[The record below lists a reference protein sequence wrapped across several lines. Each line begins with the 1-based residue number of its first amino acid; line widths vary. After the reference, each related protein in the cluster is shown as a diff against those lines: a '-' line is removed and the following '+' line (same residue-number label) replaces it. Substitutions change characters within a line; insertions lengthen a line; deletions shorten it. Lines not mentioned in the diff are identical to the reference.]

1 MFCRRVCQRL
11 GPVAQRFF
19 TPTCTKAPVR
29 HMAFGVP
36 GGSTNMTYFVLCG
49 GGLTAA
55 VVYAYKTVIGDSERY
70 EDRLANMG
78 STTKV
83 EASAE
88 SAIAAPESAPV
99 EEPEVPV
106 EVVTESVAAS
116 SEPVAD
122 ITSEV
127 IVESVTLEDVDV
139 VSEVIATEDEVEPP
153 AEEEAPSVVA
163 EAVSTPVEATEET
176 PAEETT
182 AEAPA
187 SAEALPDLLTA
198 VKILAGS
205 TVEIAAASVGESSLV
220 RAVRH
225 IEDDGKGLDSV
236 LEVLQ
241 SENLEETKDLMAKE
255 PSHETVVLT
264 KEEELSAVEVVSCD
278 EAAVPEGNVSAEESA
293 EASSPAT
300 EKEEEVPSEETT
312 TSGPTEEENAGGIHD
327 DDQNPD
333 PEENIT
339 PEEASPEEDQ
349 NPDPEENITPEE
361 ASPEEDT
368 SEEANISAEAPV
380 DKELPGAETFVE
392 DAAEVEAPE
401 EETVTASEEE
411 GTSQPPQADTESD
424 MEVLSVA
431 EPQSNQSLAQAMM
444 PTDDQPSEILEDTG
458 DKMNESKEAAAP
470 VETQSPDG
478 AVVMMNQS

>member
-19 TPTCTKAPVR
+19 SPTFTKAPVR

-176 PAEETT
+176 AAEETTAEETT

-198 VKILAGS
+198 VKILASS

-225 IEDDGKGLDSV
+225 IEDDGRGLDSV

-241 SENLEETKDLMAKE
+241 PEDLEETKDLMAKE
-255 PSHETVVLT
+255 PSNETVVLT
-264 KEEELSAVEVVSCD
+264 NEDELSAVEVVSCD
-278 EAAVPEGNVSAEESA
+278 ETAVPEGNVSAEESA

-300 EKEEEVPSEETT
+300 EEEEEVPSEETT

-327 DDQNPD
+327 DDQNP
-333 PEENIT
+333 T
-339 PEEASPEEDQ
+339 
-349 NPDPEENITPEE
+349 PDPEENITPEE

-368 SEEANISAEAPV
+368 SEEASISAEAPV
-380 DKELPGAETFVE
+380 DKELPVAETFVE

-431 EPQSNQSLAQAMM
+431 EPQSDQSLAQAMM
-444 PTDDQPSEILEDTG
+444 PTEDQPPEILEDTG

>member
-1 MFCRRVCQRL
+1 MFCRRVYQRL

-70 EDRLANMG
+70 EERLANMG
-78 STTKV
+78 STTKGQLPPYTQKI

-99 EEPEVPV
+99 EEPEGPV

-127 IVESVTLEDVDV
+127 IVETVTLEDVDV

-163 EAVSTPVEATEET
+163 EAVSTPVEATDET
-176 PAEETT
+176 AAEEAT

-225 IEDDGKGLDSV
+225 IEDDGKGLASV

-241 SENLEETKDLMAKE
+241 PEDLEETKDLMAKE
-255 PSHETVVLT
+255 PSNETVVLT
-264 KEEELSAVEVVSCD
+264 NEEELSAVEVVSCD
-278 EAAVPEGNVSAEESA
+278 ETAVPEGNVSAEESA

-300 EKEEEVPSEETT
+300 EEEEEVPSEETT

-327 DDQNPD
+327 DDQNP
-333 PEENIT
+333 T
-339 PEEASPEEDQ
+339 
-349 NPDPEENITPEE
+349 PDPEENITPEE
-361 ASPEEDT
+361 APPEEDT
-368 SEEANISAEAPV
+368 TEEAGISAEAPV
-380 DKELPGAETFVE
+380 DKELPVAETFVE

-401 EETVTASEEE
+401 EKTVTASEEE

-424 MEVLSVA
+424 MEILSVA
-431 EPQSNQSLAQAMM
+431 EPQSDQSLAQAMM